1 MIELSQLE
9 YLRAFVKYGTLTKAA
24 EELHM
29 SQPALTRSM
38 QKLEDELGVPLFTR
52 QKNKLTLNENGKL
65 ASECARTVLESADN
79 MVSRV
84 RAFDLSQRTINISAC
99 APVPLQE
106 VQYTMSRL
114 YAGRRIASK
123 MEGDTAYMEQELED
137 GTLDMIVLPYKPENP
152 DFVSVSLLQEQLY
165 FLLPKKHPLAVASG
179 LYMKDM
185 DGQPVLLFSEIG
197 FWQGLVDRLMPHT
210 TFIKQTDRDA
220 FQQIVDSSDLPSF
233 YSSQYTGEDMY
244 PQGKVPI
251 PILDPEAKVTYY
263 AVCKKGKEARKLQQF
278 LDRY

>member
-38 QKLEDELGVPLFTR
+38 QKLENELGVPLFAR

-114 YAGRRIASK
+114 YADRRIASK

-137 GTLDMIVLPYKPENP
+137 ETLDMIVLPYKPENP

-210 TFIKQTDRDA
+210 TFIRQTDRDA

-278 LDRY
+278 LDQY